1 MSFNKLNISEK
12 SSQRLSLLKG
22 RTGLESNSICRLAI
36 CISLND
42 PSIPNPKLYDNKGRE
57 LNKHE
62 LFGDYEKL
70 IIALI
75 KQRCFIDG
83 FNPKIDF
90 KSQLLVHLNR
100 GISIVAN
107 RVKNLS
113 DIKNLFV

>member
-1 MSFNKLNISEK
+1 MSFNELNISEK

-22 RTGLESNSICRLAI
+22 RTGLESSSICRLAI

-42 PSIPNPKLYDNKGRE
+42 TSIPNPKQYDNKGRE

-62 LFGDYEKL
+62 LLGDYEKL

-83 FNPKIDF
+83 FNPEIDF
-90 KSQLLVHLNR
+90 KAQLLGHLNR
-100 GISIVAN
+100 GISIIAN
-107 RVKNLS
+107 RVKNIN